1 MFNNTPILGVLH
13 DIFSA
18 KLPSRP
24 ITLSETTT
32 AADIRGWDSM
42 AHVRLILAIEERFGF
57 QFSNRKL
64 GKMTNIGNIWRMID
78 LIANK
83 TSNDAS

>member
-18 KLPSRP
+18 KFPSQL

-57 QFSNRKL
+57 QFSNREL
-64 GKMTNIGNIWRMID
+64 CKMANIERTID

-83 TSNDAS
+83 ISNDAS

>member
-1 MFNNTPILGVLH
+1 
-13 DIFSA
+13 
-18 KLPSRP
+18 
-24 ITLSETTT
+24 
-32 AADIRGWDSM
+32 M

-64 GKMTNIGNIWRMID
+64 GKMTNIGRMID

-83 TSNDAS
+83 ISNDAS

>member
-1 MFNNTPILGVLH
+1 
-13 DIFSA
+13 
-18 KLPSRP
+18 
-24 ITLSETTT
+24 
-32 AADIRGWDSM
+32 M

-64 GKMTNIGNIWRMID
+64 GKMTNIGRMID

-83 TSNDAS
+83 ISNDGILTALAALFQEIALPNFGWGNCNALSARARKCR